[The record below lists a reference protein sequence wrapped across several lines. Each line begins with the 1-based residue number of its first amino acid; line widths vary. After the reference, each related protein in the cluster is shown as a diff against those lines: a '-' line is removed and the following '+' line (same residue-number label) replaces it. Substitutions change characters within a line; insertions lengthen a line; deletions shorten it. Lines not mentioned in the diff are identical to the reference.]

1 VDLLYCEARKPTQFR
16 PPLAVHPGSAGLPS
30 GLLVEGLVPL
40 TSKPVWEY
48 ESPKVIRNWTEQSSG
63 VALLVLDAA
72 LVVELVRVE
81 VARVVEGTAGVVV
94 A

>member
-1 VDLLYCEARKPTQFR
+1 M
-16 PPLAVHPGSAGLPS
+16 
-30 GLLVEGLVPL
+30 
-40 TSKPVWEY
+40 
-48 ESPKVIRNWTEQSSG
+48 RNWTEQSSG
-63 VALLVLDAA
+63 VAVLVLDAA